1 MPVIDLQFDIT
12 WLTLIATVI
21 LPMIVALVT
30 NRVAHPGLKAGILAL
45 LTLVTTFVNELLA
58 NDGQGSFDVSSWLA
72 TSLAVFLGAVGLHY
86 GLLKPTNVTGS
97 TGAIAKSAPSGLG
110 QPTVQEAG
118 FVDRGPGQPRDH
130 I

>member
-12 WLTLIATVI
+12 WLTLLATVI

-45 LTLVTTFVNELLA
+45 LALLTSFINEMLA
-58 NDGQGSFDVSSWLA
+58 NDGQATFDVSSWLA

-97 TGAIAKSAPSGLG
+97 TGAIATSAPGGVGSPKIVEGG
-110 QPTVQEAG
+110 V
-118 FVDRGPGQPRDH
+118 VDRGPGQPRDH